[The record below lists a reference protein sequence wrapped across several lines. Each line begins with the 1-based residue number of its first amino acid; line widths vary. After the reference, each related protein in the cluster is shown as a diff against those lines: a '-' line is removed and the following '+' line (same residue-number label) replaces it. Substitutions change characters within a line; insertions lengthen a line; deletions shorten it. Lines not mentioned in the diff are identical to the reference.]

1 MTDAAL
7 ETRGPGDN
15 LAPADQTLLEEMIAQ
30 RIESLPT
37 IYNSLIDRHDELLAS
52 AERAPETVENDED
65 NKRFATLALLIAALV
80 KRAETDRTGEKERF
94 LNGGRGVDGFFRQ
107 ITDSVKK
114 AKVSLETRQTEWQR
128 KVAAEERRRR
138 QEEER
143 LAREE
148 ADRLAQEAAKREQEA
163 IDATT
168 LDEAVAAEEAA
179 KQAAADAEAAAKAA
193 AAKPADLSRTRSD
206 EGAVASL
213 RVWWDFRDLDRS
225 RLDLEALRQHL
236 PEDALERA
244 VRSYVKA
251 GGRELAGVVI
261 FENSR
266 TVNH

>member
-7 ETRGPGDN
+7 DTRGPGDN
-15 LAPADQTLLEEMIAQ
+15 MAPPDANPLRDRLTVDHA
-30 RIESLPT
+30 SLT
-37 IYNSLIDRHDELLAS
+37 ARLNELLAS
-52 AERAPETVENDED
+52 AARAPEVIEDVESL
-65 NKRFATLALLIAALV
+65 KRFATLAKSFQALI
-80 KRAETDRTGEKERF
+80 KKAETERVAEKEPY
-94 LNGGRGVDGFFRQ
+94 LEGGRIVMAWFAD
-107 ITDSVKK
+107 ITDPAKK
-114 AKVSLETRQTEWQR
+114 AKASIETRQTEWQR

-143 LAREE
+143 KAREE
-148 ADRLAQEAAKREQEA
+148 ADRLAREAAKREQEA
-163 IDATT
+163 RDAKT
-168 LDEAVAAEEAA
+168 LDDAVAAEEAA

-213 RVWWDFRDLDRS
+213 RTFWDFRDLDRAKI
-225 RLDLEALRQHL
+225 DLEALRQHL

-244 VRSYVKA
+244 VRSFVKA
-251 GGRELAGVVI
+251 GGREIDGAVI